1 MARSGAAARRRG
13 RCRQGWRTQRLRSDP
28 ETALAMSNTH
38 QTRPVRKMT
47 PTIRR
52 SRTFTAGTYR
62 PRQGRPDGAGSVMP
76 GAVALVSQG
85 RVVPAV
91 ARSANGCQTAAL
103 DQVVHPQRAR
113 GQHVAL
119 GVVEVHLRAA
129 QGTSLT

>member
-1 MARSGAAARRRG
+1 MARSGAAAGRRG
-13 RCRQGWRTQRLRSDP
+13 RCRQGRRTQRLRSDP

-62 PRQGRPDGAGSVMP
+62 PRQSRPDGAASVMP
-76 GAVALVSQG
+76 GAVALVIHA
-85 RVVPAV
+85 RLVPAV
-91 ARSANGCQTAAL
+91 PRSANSSQTAAL
-103 DQVVHPQRAR
+103 DQVVHPQRA
-113 GQHVAL
+113 GDLDVAP
-119 GVVEVHLRAA
+119 GVVEVHLNAA